1 MAAVTKLYEHWTGVE
16 VRGAAARDG
25 ARDA

>member
-1 MAAVTKLYEHWTGVE
+1 MAAVTKLYEHWTGVT
-16 VRGAAARDG
+16 VRGAGRDG